1 VAASFPVEEAT
12 MSEQILGPPGRKLAS
27 IQLHVSR
34 RCNIRCLHCYSHSGP
49 EEGETLALDLA
60 RRAVGDAVAEG
71 YGNLAISGGEPLLY
85 KPLRDLLAFSRKLGM
100 VNTVTTNGMLLD
112 ARRLA
117 VLEGVVDLIA
127 ISLDGAPE
135 SHDRMRNSPRA
146 FETMRRRLPGLR
158 ESGIP
163 FGFLF
168 TLTQHNLHELDWVAD
183 FALEQGATTLQIHPL
198 EEFGR
203 AREELVGE
211 APDGRERSVA
221 FLEFVRLQSKVGERL
236 HLQIDLAD
244 SVALRRH
251 PERVYADS
259 CGYVDASA
267 RAQRSSRNRSPA
279 PRWRR
284 SGRRAH
290 AY

>member
-1 VAASFPVEEAT
+1 
-12 MSEQILGPPGRKLAS
+12 
-27 IQLHVSR
+27 
-34 RCNIRCLHCYSHSGP
+34 
-49 EEGETLALDLA
+49 
-60 RRAVGDAVAEG
+60 
-71 YGNLAISGGEPLLY
+71 
-85 KPLRDLLAFSRKLGM
+85 M

-259 CGYVDASA
+259 CGEADLRQVPLAHLLSPLVVEIDGEVTPLQYGFPEAFSLGNLHQASLVSLA
-267 RAQRSSRNRSPA
+267 D
-279 PRWRR
+279 RWRDGGHR
-284 SGRRAH
+284 AFHALCRRTFDKVTGSDGLPFVNWYEALAREGRASSGQRATSLPIL
-290 AY
+290 AG